1 MEETGVWRGMARN
14 ATGRGPRLLMSE
26 PRSKIERAAPANA
39 IVPEKTCRH
48 YSLVVGI
55 PSRAFHA
62 PSFAF
67 LAILSRPS
75 LVYSP
80 TNRHTA

>member
-1 MEETGVWRGMARN
+1 MWRGMARN

-26 PRSKIERAAPANA
+26 PRSFSSRARGNWPANA

-67 LAILSRPS
+67 LAVLSRPS
-75 LVYSP
+75 LVCSP